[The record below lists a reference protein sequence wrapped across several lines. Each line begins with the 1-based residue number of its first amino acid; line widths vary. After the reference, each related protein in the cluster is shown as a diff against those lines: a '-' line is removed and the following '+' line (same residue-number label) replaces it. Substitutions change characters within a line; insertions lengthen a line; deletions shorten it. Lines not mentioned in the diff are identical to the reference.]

1 MVCAETYQRL
11 RSTPKNHPTQPHTI
25 LYNPTQFY
33 TTLHHPIQPYIT
45 HIMKAKMLTPIAN
58 VQGKIAKGY
67 YARILNGQQI
77 IQRCPVRTKPPTP
90 AQRRAQRDFVL
101 RYAPHPKQPP

>member
-1 MVCAETYQRL
+1 MVYAETYQRL
-11 RSTPKNHPTQPHTI
+11 RSTPKKQPYTT
-25 LYNPTQFY
+25 LYNPIQFY
-33 TTLHHPIQPYIT
+33 TTLHHPIQPYTT
-45 HIMKAKMLTPIAN
+45 HNMKAKMLTPIAS

-77 IQRCPVRTKPPTP
+77 IQRCPVRTKPPTT

>member
-1 MVCAETYQRL
+1 MRKHINGSAHPPQKKQPYSTLYN
-11 RSTPKNHPTQPHTI
+11 STPS
-25 LYNPTQFY
+25 Y
-33 TTLHHPIQPYIT
+33 TPLHKPQYESQNAHPI
-45 HIMKAKMLTPIAN
+45 AS

-77 IQRCPVRTKPPTP
+77 IQRCPVRTKPLTP

>member
-1 MVCAETYQRL
+1 
-11 RSTPKNHPTQPHTI
+11 
-25 LYNPTQFY
+25 
-33 TTLHHPIQPYIT
+33 
-45 HIMKAKMLTPIAN
+45 MKAKMLTPIAS

-77 IQRCPVRTKPPTP
+77 IQRCPVRTKPPTT

-101 RYAPHPKQPP
+101 RYAPHPQQPP

>member
-11 RSTPKNHPTQPHTI
+11 RSSPKNHPTQPYTI
-25 LYNPTQFY
+25 LHNSTPSY
-33 TTLHHPIQPYIT
+33 TTHN
-45 HIMKAKMLTPIAN
+45 MKAKMITPIAN
-58 VQGKIAKGY
+58 IQGKIAKGY

-77 IQRCPVRTKPPTP
+77 IQRCPVRTKPPTT

>member
-1 MVCAETYQRL
+1 MVCAETYQG
-11 RSTPKNHPTQPHTI
+11 SAQPPKN
-25 LYNPTQFY
+25 NPIQSY
-33 TTLHHPIQPYIT
+33 TTLHHPTQPYTT
-45 HIMKAKMLTPIAN
+45 HNMKAKMLTPIAS

-101 RYAPHPKQPP
+101 RYASHPKQPP

>member
-1 MVCAETYQRL
+1 
-11 RSTPKNHPTQPHTI
+11 
-25 LYNPTQFY
+25 
-33 TTLHHPIQPYIT
+33 
-45 HIMKAKMLTPIAN
+45 MKAKMLTPIAS

-77 IQRCPVRTKPPTP
+77 IQRCPVRTKPPTT

-101 RYAPHPKQPP
+101 RYAPHPKQPPKVFQPHASSTVTTSLPPRSCTYLENR